1 LRRGLGVVAA
11 RLWPNVD
18 GGFGFGIG
26 LLVLGSRVLEPPL
39 SFQDR
44 QPHVRS
50 RCLLT
55 ILTYTSSTR
64 KPTISLTY
72 SGGV

>member
-1 LRRGLGVVAA
+1 VLVFDRGDGCGWLVCIGLLRRGLGVVAA
-11 RLWPNVD
+11 MVWLNVD

-50 RCLLT
+50 F
-55 ILTYTSSTR
+55 
-64 KPTISLTY
+64 
-72 SGGV
+72 GA